1 MKIKFDMEIDDAIID
16 LAIERARESGG
27 LVAVVR
33 CSECE
38 YYQNGE
44 CIECEINMYDDDYC
58 SRGRRKGEQI

>member
-1 MKIKFDMEIDDAIID
+1 MKIKFDMEIDDEIID
-16 LAIERARESGG
+16 MAIEKARERGG

-44 CIECEINMYDDDYC
+44 CIDCDKHVHYDDYC
-58 SRGRRKGEQI
+58 SRGRRREEI